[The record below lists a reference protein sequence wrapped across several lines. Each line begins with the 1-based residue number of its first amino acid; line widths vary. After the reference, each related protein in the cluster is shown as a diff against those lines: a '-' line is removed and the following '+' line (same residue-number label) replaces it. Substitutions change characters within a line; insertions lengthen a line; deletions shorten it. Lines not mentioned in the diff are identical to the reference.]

1 MKKIV
6 WSLFLIVATVVV
18 YFAYAYYRINAV
30 SRGEKIAEYEA
41 PRRALMIIDLQ
52 RDITEKDGRMVMN
65 PEQTDRIIGNINRIL
80 SKHGK
85 GDLLVVYITQEFEK
99 NSIVQL
105 LTNNAL
111 LPGSPGARIDPRIMI
126 VGDNHFVKHVSD
138 AFSNRGLDDFLVKNR
153 VNHLY
158 VTGVDAEYCV
168 DKTVKA
174 ALNRNYKVTVISDA
188 VGSGSDEK
196 RDAKIREFERLGME
210 IITTEQMLTRM

>member
-1 MKKIV
+1 
-6 WSLFLIVATVVV
+6 V
-18 YFAYAYYRINAV
+18 YFAYGYYRINAV
-30 SRGEKIAEYEA
+30 SRGGKIAEYKA
-41 PRRALMIIDLQ
+41 PRKALVIIDLQ

-65 PEQTDRIIGNINRIL
+65 LQQTDRIIGNINRIL

-85 GDLLVVYITQEFEK
+85 GDLPVVYITKEFEK

-111 LPGSPGARIDPRIMI
+111 LPGSPGAGIDPRIRI
-126 VGDNHFVKHVSD
+126 VGGNRFVKHVSD
-138 AFSNRGLDDFLVKNR
+138 AFSNRGLDGFLVKNS

-158 VTGVDAEYCV
+158 VAGVDAEYCV
-168 DKTVKA
+168 DRTVRA

-188 VGSGSDEK
+188 VGSGSDGK
-196 RDAKIREFERLGME
+196 RDAKISEFERLGME

>member
-1 MKKIV
+1 MKKV
-6 WSLFLIVATVVV
+6 AWSLLLIATTVVV

-30 SRGEKIAEYEA
+30 SRGEKIAEYKA
-41 PRRALMIIDLQ
+41 PRKALLVIDLQ

-65 PEQTDRIIGNINRIL
+65 LEQTDRIIGNINRIL
-80 SKHGK
+80 SKHGR

-111 LPGSPGARIDPRIMI
+111 LPGSPGARIDPRIRI
-126 VGDNHFVKHVSD
+126 VGDTHFVKHLSD
-138 AFSNRGLDDFLVKNR
+138 AFSNQGLGDFLIKNR

-174 ALNRNYKVTVISDA
+174 ALNRSYRVTVISDA
-188 VGSGSDEK
+188 VGSGTDEK
-196 RDAKIREFERLGME
+196 RDRKIREFEKLGAE
-210 IITTEQMLTRM
+210 IISTGQMLTRL